1 MPGSLEGLH
10 DGIQINYSLKADQDD
25 TCLHLQYSGGWGRK
39 IDVLI

>member
-10 DGIQINYSLKADQDD
+10 DGIQTNYILKADQDD
-25 TCLHLQYSGGWGRK
+25 ICLHLQYSGGWGRK